1 MPKRSSSTQ
10 LTPPPAARPKLA
22 TIWEF
27 AETDA
32 TNIVN
37 GVTSLKFE
45 IKSDQPMGI
54 VVVSETVRHDNQ
66 RVFPETGRSSFGF
79 VGVIKSASA
88 RVYDGKIKI
97 DLCLCGWDSKAGQS
111 VAFFRRQIDALDSLL
126 DQLLIFDEKQV
137 FPMTAVDVGSATIT
151 TRLTID
157 PSAANPRGFDFVS
170 QDSDVNVPDS
180 ASLFVDQVLKPGALV
195 TVHACPIFWTASGKS
210 GCTLKATRLV
220 VPATPAPS
228 LWSPPTFKF

>member
-1 MPKRSSSTQ
+1 LNYLLDPNLTFHERKSFCTGNKVLCRAKTFEKIVGDVEIPKLVLNVTLSCPLAPIGGNQFLMLRPLMPMNKILQPESHYKRSSSTQ
-10 LTPPPAARPKLA
+10 LTPPPAARPKLT

-54 VVVSETVRHDNQ
+54 VVVSETVRHDEE

-97 DLCLCGWDSKAGQS
+97 DLCLCGWDSKAG
-111 VAFFRRQIDALDSLL
+111 RD
-126 DQLLIFDEKQV
+126 
-137 FPMTAVDVGSATIT
+137 
-151 TRLTID
+151 
-157 PSAANPRGFDFVS
+157 
-170 QDSDVNVPDS
+170 
-180 ASLFVDQVLKPGALV
+180 
-195 TVHACPIFWTASGKS
+195 
-210 GCTLKATRLV
+210 
-220 VPATPAPS
+220 
-228 LWSPPTFKF
+228 